1 MKEIA
6 KPEAPQPRII
16 DPALKG
22 KMLPG
27 IAAITMFLL
36 LLTLLNVF
44 AALNNAYGA
53 AAGKHSV
60 LGVCTLLVIGLFG
73 LMRMQRFGW
82 AIVCGGCILLSGG
95 DFYFFRQTHVAFF
108 LLRGFFMLVFFLYL
122 VRPEVRDR
130 MR

>member
-1 MKEIA
+1 MTDTNDK
-6 KPEAPQPRII
+6 PQPRLI

-27 IAAITMFLL
+27 VAAITMFLL

-44 AALNNAYGA
+44 AALRNAYGT
-53 AAGKHSV
+53 AGGKYSV
-60 LGVCTLLVIGLFG
+60 LGVCTLLVLGLFG

-95 DFYFFRQTHVAFF
+95 DFYFFRNTHVTFF

-130 MR
+130 MV